1 MQKSQEIKFSFAEMK
16 SRVLSLPSG
25 NKVKLDVSKI
35 IQVPKEGQLTINFS
49 EQERK
54 LSLQMIKEYLEN
66 TLKEW

>member
-1 MQKSQEIKFSFAEMK
+1 MFAEMK

>member
-1 MQKSQEIKFSFAEMK
+1 MK